1 MKTTN
6 FVYMKTIKATT
17 KLGKH
22 FWTNYTL
29 TRAENVSE
37 AYKQPSSR
45 KIAIDKE
52 LQALCAREGG
62 SNYKIIRANEQCFTA
77 AWIVKGQGLRVE
89 TKYNSY
95 LIIID

>member
-1 MKTTN
+1 
-6 FVYMKTIKATT
+6 MKTIKATT
-17 KLGKH
+17 KVGKH
-22 FWTNYTL
+22 FWLAYVL
-29 TRAENVSE
+29 AKAENVSE

-52 LQALCAREGG
+52 LQALCAKEGG
-62 SNYKIIRANEQCFTA
+62 SNYKIISAGTSCFTA
-77 AWIVKGQGLRVE
+77 AWTIKGKGLRVE